1 MPRSQ
6 GMTKG
11 HRDYYMGLVGVHI
24 WESGFYVPLKALGSP
39 SLSYNQGPPF
49 YLVLP
54 GRELRALKLEQHCSG
69 GMDVRRSFYH
79 VYKMGFEL

>member
-11 HRDYYMGLVGVHI
+11 HRDYYMGLVGVHT

-39 SLSYNQGPPF
+39 SLSYNQGPHF
-49 YLVLP
+49 IW
-54 GRELRALKLEQHCSG
+54 
-69 GMDVRRSFYH
+69 SFQ
-79 VYKMGFEL
+79 EES